1 MSLQIN
7 RKSNP
12 FSSKIFKTNS
22 PGWHG
27 PLGEL
32 EVVENEMTKLPLEGV
47 I

>member
-1 MSLQIN
+1 LDELAKPS
-7 RKSNP
+7 
-12 FSSKIFKTNS
+12 
-22 PGWHG
+22 WHG